1 MVCEG
6 QASLPHPG
14 LAQRKARAALTWS
27 SGSPQCDEVVHSG
40 EPPVWMGEAVHPGGA
55 PSPI

>member
-27 SGSPQCDEVVHSG
+27 SGSPQCDERG
-40 EPPVWMGEAVHPGGA
+40 CPPWGAPSLMGEAGHPEE
-55 PSPI
+55 PTV